1 MQFIGGSR
9 ERGPLSPIPPRP
21 TPLTPAGGSADLK
34 GILPHVDASS
44 YSEINDALEADL
56 TLFDAADAVT
66 VELQP
71 GDCTFHHCRTLHYA
85 GGNATPLPRKGLIT
99 HFRPTK
105 PDDDTGPRL

>member
-1 MQFIGGSR
+1 MLNPPNTQIRTLESARPSAALARFIR
-9 ERGPLSPIPPRP
+9 
-21 TPLTPAGGSADLK
+21 
-34 GILPHVDASS
+34 PHVDASS

-99 HFRPTK
+99 HFRPTE
-105 PDDDTGPRL
+105 PDADTGPRL